1 MIKTAMEAAKT
12 KTLMNKVLREIGE
25 WVAVFAAAFIL
36 VLLLNTAVFATTQ
49 VRQTSMMDTL
59 MEGQHLLVEKLGY
72 MFSKPSRGDIIVF
85 IEGKYTVSYLDKIKI
100 FVTDISEILEPAERK
115 TNIRLV
121 KRVIGIPGDEIDIRE
136 GNVYVNG
143 TPLEENYIKGK
154 TLQREMHF
162 PITVEKDKYFVLGD
176 NREVSKDSRT
186 FGLIDSRQI
195 EGRVVYRFWPLRVM
209 GIVK

>member
-1 MIKTAMEAAKT
+1 MEAAKT
-12 KTLMNKVLREIGE
+12 KTLMNKILREIGE
-25 WVAVFAAAFIL
+25 WAVVFAAAFIL

-59 MEGQHLLVEKLGY
+59 TEGQHLLVEKLSY

-85 IEGKYTVSYLDKIKI
+85 IEGKYPVNYLDKIKI
-100 FVTDISEILEPAERK
+100 FITDISEILEPAERK

-121 KRVIGIPGDEIDIRE
+121 KRVIGVPGDEIDIRE

-143 TPLEENYIKGK
+143 TPLQEKYIKGK
-154 TLQREMHF
+154 TIEREMHF
-162 PITVEKDKYFVLGD
+162 PMTVEKDKYFVLGD

-186 FGLIDSRQI
+186 FGLIDRRQI
-195 EGRVVYRFWPLRVM
+195 EGKVVYRFWPLKAM

>member
-1 MIKTAMEAAKT
+1 MEAAKT
-12 KTLMNKVLREIGE
+12 KTLMNKILREIGE
-25 WVAVFAAAFIL
+25 WAGVFAAAFIL

-59 MEGQHLLVEKLGY
+59 TEGQHLLVEKLGY

-85 IEGKYTVSYLDKIKI
+85 IEGKYPVSYLDKIKI
-100 FVTDISEILEPAERK
+100 FITDISEILEPAERK

-121 KRVIGIPGDEIDIRE
+121 KRVIGVPGDEIDIRE

-143 TPLEENYIKGK
+143 TPLQEKYIKGK
-154 TLQREMHF
+154 TIEREMHF

-186 FGLIDSRQI
+186 FGLIDRRQI
-195 EGRVVYRFWPLRVM
+195 EGKVVYRFWPLKAM